1 MNKSYLKYAGGKS
14 RILEPLL
21 GLFPSEI
28 NNFIEPFA
36 GSCTVSLNVECKG
49 KKIINDIN
57 THLIITHTQCY
68 HNPEKVI
75 EELTGLYESGR
86 EKYYDFRE
94 EFNSGHLNPIRLAA
108 LFIYMN
114 KHGFNGMVR
123 YNSAGLF
130 NVPVGKSKTI
140 NFPVDEIMSFKENMG
155 DCGFNSRDFASL
167 FELAGEG
174 DLVYCDPPYTPA
186 SATLSDINY
195 TGDGFTHEDHKRL
208 VECAMEATKKGAVVI
223 ISNHDTEVTRS
234 LYSEASDI
242 VGIRAFRSISRNG
255 DERGKVN
262 ELVAIYN

>member
-21 GLFPSEI
+21 DTFPLI

-36 GSCTVSLNVECKG
+36 GSCTVSLNVACKG
-49 KKIINDIN
+49 KKFINDIN
-57 THLIITHTQCY
+57 THLMITHTQCY
-68 HNPEKVI
+68 NNPEKVI
-75 EELTGLYESGR
+75 EELTELYEAGR
-86 EKYYDFRE
+86 DKYYDFRE
-94 EFNSGHLNPIRLAA
+94 EFNSDCLDPNRLAA

-123 YNSAGLF
+123 YNSAGFF

-140 NFPVDEIMSFKENMG
+140 NFPIDEIMNFKTSMG
-155 DCGFNSRDFASL
+155 NCEFSNDDFESM

-195 TGDGFTHEDHKRL
+195 TGNGFTHENHKRL
-208 VECAMEATKKGAVVI
+208 VECAVEATKKGAVVI
-223 ISNHDTEVTRS
+223 ISNHDTDVTRS
-234 LYSEASDI
+234 LYSDARHVI
-242 VGIRAFRSISRNG
+242 GIRAFRSISRNG
-255 DERGKVN
+255 SERGKVS
-262 ELVAIYN
+262 ELVAIYY